1 MRKPR
6 ARPDHISQE
15 DWDSVDSPPLSE
27 EMLARL
33 RPVSETHPEILK
45 ARREGGLK
53 GRGPQKAPTK
63 TLLSMRYSPEVLD
76 YFRASGPGWQTRMDE
91 ALKQWIQD
99 HPARTSSAK
108 S

>member
-6 ARPDHISQE
+6 AKPDHISQE
-15 DWDSVDSPPLSE
+15 DWDSVDSPPLPKDR
-27 EMLARL
+27 LAGL
-33 RPVSETHPEILK
+33 RPVSEAHPGILK

-63 TLLSMRYSPEVLD
+63 TLLSMRYSLEVLD
-76 YFRASGPGWQTRMDE
+76 YFRATGPGWQTRMDE

-99 HPARTSSAK
+99 HPARARS
-108 S
+108 